1 MSISQILALTIFL
14 VMFVLI
20 VLEIFERHVT
30 TLISALLMLGLVFG
44 WSMHSTQA
52 MIDTVNLSSMTEL
65 SFWYGH
71 SAETV
76 SGINWATIIFIAGM
90 TVMVEGMGHSGFFR
104 WLCLKIAKLVNYRTV
119 PLLICFTIMAGVLS
133 MFIDSI
139 TVIMFLVA
147 VTIELSRI
155 LKFDPIPMIVAEVFC
170 ANLGGTATMCGDPPN
185 VIIGTALGYTF
196 FDFISNTGV
205 IVGICF
211 LFVVPYF
218 VFVMGKGLKESEK
231 TRPQDIKYPNPADAI
246 TNKSAFFASAVVFII
261 TVVLLV
267 THAQTGLTVAAIGAI
282 SAVLTIIAILIT
294 FGAKDV
300 IVVIK
305 RVDYKTLLFF
315 IGLFVVVCGLEA
327 TGILEII
334 ANFISEV
341 SGGNLMVMIAIILW
355 VSAIASAF
363 VDNIPFAAT
372 MVPVIQ
378 TMAASTGVPLD
389 TLAWTL
395 ALGTNIGGNATPI
408 GASANVVGTSLAAKD
423 GHPITWGRYCKYNA
437 PATVFVATIAMISLF
452 IRYC

>member
-1 MSISQILALTIFL
+1 
-14 VMFVLI
+14 
-20 VLEIFERHVT
+20 
-30 TLISALLMLGLVFG
+30 
-44 WSMHSTQA
+44 
-52 MIDTVNLSSMTEL
+52 
-65 SFWYGH
+65 
-71 SAETV
+71 
-76 SGINWATIIFIAGM
+76 
-90 TVMVEGMGHSGFFR
+90 
-104 WLCLKIAKLVNYRTV
+104 
-119 PLLICFTIMAGVLS
+119 

-155 LKFDPIPMIVAEVFC
+155 LKFDPVSMIVAEVFC

-205 IVGICF
+205 IVAVCF

-231 TRPQDIKYPNPADAI
+231 NRPQDIVYPNPADAI
-246 TNKSAFFASAVVFII
+246 TNKSAFVASGIVFAI

-267 THAQTGLTVAAIGAI
+267 THAQIGLTVAAIGAI
-282 SAVLTIIAILIT
+282 SATLTIIAVLIT
-294 FGAKDV
+294 FGPKDIITV
-300 IVVIK
+300 MK

-334 ANFISEV
+334 ANFISDV
-341 SGGNLMVMIAIILW
+341 SGGNLMIMVAIILW
-355 VSAIASAF
+355 ISAVASAF
-363 VDNIPFAAT
+363 IDNIPFAAT

-437 PATVFVATIAMISLF
+437 PATIFVTTIAMIVLF